1 MKMNSQTLLSLAA
14 ALWLSALSAAAQ
26 ENSDTNAPSLKDL
39 MTTNSVIT
47 NSVGLVLVKIS
58 PTLWVGKFDTTQ
70 DAYDKVMH
78 ANPSAFSGSQRPV
91 DSISW
96 DDATGFC
103 AKLTEKE
110 KSQLPDGYSYNL
122 PTEAQWE
129 SLVADAS
136 LKDAVMK
143 FNKQNINSTAAVGSL
158 GPNSQGL
165 YDMRGNV
172 WAWCLDAH
180 DPSYHVLRGGAWDT
194 IDEPSTRLVF
204 RWYARLTDKP
214 QNNFGFRVV
223 LEPSAAQ

>member
-1 MKMNSQTLLSLAA
+1 MKMNSQTILSLAA
-14 ALWLSALSAAAQ
+14 ALLLPALSAAAQ
-26 ENSDTNAPSLKDL
+26 ENSDSNAPPLKDL
-39 MTTNSVIT
+39 MTTNSVVT

-58 PTLWVGKFDTTQ
+58 PSLWVGKFDTTQ

-78 ANPSAFSGSQRPV
+78 GNPSAFSGPQKPV
-91 DSISW
+91 DSVSW

-103 AKLTEKE
+103 AQLTAKE
-110 KSQLPDGYSYNL
+110 KLQLPDGYSYNL
-122 PTEAQWE
+122 PTQAQWDT
-129 SLVADAS
+129 LVAGTS

-143 FNKQNINSTAAVGSL
+143 FNTPNITSTAVVGSL
-158 GPNSQGL
+158 GPNSLGL

-214 QNNFGFRVV
+214 QNDFGFRVV
-223 LEPSAAQ
+223 LQSSAAQ